1 MEKREFRTRLSSVK
15 GDGYGVPLVSAIVPT
30 YNSARTL
37 RPCLE
42 SIKNQTYRNIETL
55 VVDKY
60 SKDETL
66 CIAEEYGARILFKG
80 PERSSQKN
88 WGAANANGALLY
100 FVDSDFILERDVV
113 SKCTALCEHYD
124 GLTTVNYS
132 VGKSLW
138 ARSIALKERILAHDP
153 TVQNVRFLRKDVFSQ
168 VGGFDEELVVGE
180 DLDLYRRLL
189 DGNFRIG
196 TSDAIE
202 WHTGEPETLRDVVR
216 RSLYYGKVVRTYLK
230 KRRSYAVH
238 QLSPFKPN
246 LVWML
251 VKIGS
256 PYLFSLAVVDVTRW
270 MSSMLGL
277 MYAYLG

>member
-1 MEKREFRTRLSSVK
+1 MKKVEFGTGLSNVK
-15 GDGYGVPLVSAIVPT
+15 GERGRFPLVSVIVPT

-37 RPCLE
+37 RCCLE
-42 SIKNQTYRNIETL
+42 SVKNQTYRNIETL

-66 CIAEEYGARILFKG
+66 CIAEKYGARILSKG

-88 WGAANANGALLY
+88 WGAAYANGTLLY

-113 SKCTALCEHYD
+113 SKCAGLCERYD

-153 TVQNVRFLRKDVFSQ
+153 TIQNVRFLRKDVFFQ

-189 DGNFRIG
+189 DGKFRIG
-196 TSDAIE
+196 ASDAIE
-202 WHTGEPETLRDVVR
+202 WHTGEPETLRDVTR
-216 RSLYYGKVVRTYLK
+216 RSLYYGKVVKAYLG
-230 KRRSYAVH
+230 KRKSYALR
-238 QLSPFKPN
+238 QLSPFKPA

-251 VKIGS
+251 VKSGS
-256 PYLFSLAVVDVTRW
+256 PYLFSLAIVDITRW
-270 MSSMLGL
+270 ASSLLGL
-277 MYAYLG
+277 TLRAQA